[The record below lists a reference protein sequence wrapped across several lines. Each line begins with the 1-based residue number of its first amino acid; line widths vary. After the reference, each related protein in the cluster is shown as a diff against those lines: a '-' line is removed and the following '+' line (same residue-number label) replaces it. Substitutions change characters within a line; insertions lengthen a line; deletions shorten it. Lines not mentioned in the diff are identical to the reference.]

1 MRLKLGEM
9 LVNENII
16 TPDELDETLKC
27 QVIFG
32 GRLGTNLIE
41 MGFISEEQ
49 LASFLARKAGV
60 PCTTPQQ
67 LNNIPTDILSL
78 LPAELVKKYMAIPIA
93 LDKKRLTLAMAD
105 PTNLPAIDEISFR
118 TGYIVSPLVAPE
130 LRLVFCMENYYGI
143 KRDLRYFPTNRAVGG
158 RRRREHM
165 YDEPLSTGEPA
176 AQPEHLDPFTI
187 DREIIEFP
195 PFEGFDTEPADEPPD
210 EPSTHEQISAAPP
223 VPRQTMESIA
233 ERLAEA
239 RNRDEIA
246 EALVTYL
253 GQEFQRVAL
262 FLIRGEMA
270 VGWRAVHDNRPV
282 ANFDHTEVP
291 LDNTSLLRMVV
302 DEKRYYRGAVP
313 HTASNARMLAA
324 MGETPP
330 DIAQIIPLIL
340 LGRVVTILYVDGRRA
355 DKEARLF
362 DLQKLIGKVAMAFE
376 ILILKNKILM
386 S

>member
-1 MRLKLGEM
+1 MPLKLGEM

-16 TPDELDETLKC
+16 TPEDLDETLKC

-41 MGFISEEQ
+41 MGFINEEQ
-49 LASFLARKAGV
+49 LAHFLARKLGV

-67 LNNIPTDILSL
+67 LNNVSADVLNL

-105 PTNLPAIDEISFR
+105 PTNLPAIDEISFM

-143 KRDLRYFPTNRAVGG
+143 KRDIRYFPTNRAVGG
-158 RRRREHM
+158 RRRREGV
-165 YDEPLSTGEPA
+165 YDEPIAMNQPA
-176 AQPEHLDPFTI
+176 AKPEHVDPFTI
-187 DREIIEFP
+187 DRELIEFP
-195 PFEGFDTEPADEPPD
+195 PFEGFDTEAPDDAVPPGQIPTV
-210 EPSTHEQISAAPP
+210 PS

-239 RNRDEIA
+239 HNRDEIA

-270 VGWRAVHDNRPV
+270 IGWQAVHDNRLIQD
-282 ANFDHTEVP
+282 FDRTEIP
-291 LDNTSLLRMVV
+291 LDSTSLLKMVV
-302 DEKRYYRGAVP
+302 DEKRYYRGMVP
-313 HTASNARMLAA
+313 LTSNNSNMLAA
-324 MGETPP
+324 MGGDLP
-330 DIAQIIPLIL
+330 DIVQIIPLIM
-340 LGRVVTILYVDGRRA
+340 LGRVVTILYVDGRRN
-355 DKEARLF
+355 DQEARLF

>member
-1 MRLKLGEM
+1 MPLKLGEM

-16 TPDELDETLKC
+16 TPEDLDETLKC

-60 PCTTPQQ
+60 PCTTPEQ
-67 LNNIPTDILSL
+67 LNHVPADVLSL

-93 LDKKRLTLAMAD
+93 LEKKRLTLAMAD

-158 RRRREHM
+158 RRRREHV
-165 YDEPLSTGEPA
+165 YGEPVTA
-176 AQPEHLDPFTI
+176 SQPVVQPEHLDPFTI

-195 PFEGFDTEPADEPPD
+195 PFEGFDAETPD
-210 EPSTHEQISAAPP
+210 EASTHEQISATPS

-246 EALVTYL
+246 EALVIYL

-262 FLIRGEMA
+262 FLIRGKMA
-270 VGWRAVHDNRPV
+270 VGWRAVYDNRQV
-282 ANFDHTEVP
+282 ADFDHTEVP

-313 HTASNARMLAA
+313 RTASNAKMLAA
-324 MGETPP
+324 MGKTPP
-330 DIAQIIPLIL
+330 DIAQIIPLIM
-340 LGRVVTILYVDGRRA
+340 LGRVVTILYVDGRRN
-355 DKEARLF
+355 DQEARLF